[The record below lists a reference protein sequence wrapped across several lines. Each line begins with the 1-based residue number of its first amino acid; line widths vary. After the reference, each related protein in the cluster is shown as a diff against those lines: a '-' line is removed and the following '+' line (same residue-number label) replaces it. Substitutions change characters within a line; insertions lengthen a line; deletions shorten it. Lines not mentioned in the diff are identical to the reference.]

1 MASSKEESND
11 EELTEQEALE
21 NQEDASEVAESLVDR
36 EESAPKSENKLLSF
50 SKKLPNLQAYRDKK
64 LRKRLILLVSLFLI
78 PLVGSLYY
86 ISPLSNLSAVQV
98 KAQQKVTQETIL
110 ETANFEIGER
120 LWPQF
125 FNREAVANKVT
136 TENPW
141 IKKTTITL
149 QDWNKFAIQVKE
161 YEEVA
166 YLVKGNQYLPIL
178 ENGKIIQEPIKKI
191 DNRHVILESFSK
203 EAQILATLKEYEK
216 LPAEIQDS
224 ISQIKL
230 TPSKKND
237 ELITLFMNDGNQVF
251 VNISDFSKQMKYYL
265 QVAKEMK
272 GKGVIDMEVGIYSY
286 PYAEKD
292 EETTESSQSE
302 ESF

>member
-1 MASSKEESND
+1 MLIDGEEEPLN
-11 EELTEQEALE
+11 
-21 NQEDASEVAESLVDR
+21 
-36 EESAPKSENKLLSF
+36 SENKLLSF

-64 LRKRLILLVSLFLI
+64 LRKRLILLVLLFSV
-78 PLVGSLYY
+78 PLAGSLYY

-98 KAQQKVTQETIL
+98 EAQQKVTKETIL
-110 ETANFEIGER
+110 KTADFAIGER

-125 FNREAVANKVT
+125 FNRQEIAKKVT
-136 TENPW
+136 TENPR

-149 QDWNKFAIQVKE
+149 KDWNKFAIQVKE

-178 ENGKIIQEPIKKI
+178 ENGKIVQEPIKKI

-203 EAQILATLKEYEK
+203 ESQILATLKEYEK
-216 LPAEIQDS
+216 LPTEIQNS
-224 ISQIKL
+224 ISQIKR

-272 GKGVIDMEVGIYSY
+272 DKGVIDMEVGIYTY
-286 PYAEKD
+286 PYAEKE